1 MEFRRREGLVAR
13 VDRLTE
19 TQRQCL
25 RLTYKHKTS
34 KEIAPLLGLSPHS
47 VDAHIRLAM
56 RVLGV
61 DSRREAALLLNEI
74 EASQGT
80 RRRPPTVR
88 YEAAVPPR
96 IIHVSEGEGPALGF
110 PSDMSNMA
118 TTHEH
123 PAGIS
128 VMNTPVEL
136 PRSAGAVSSP
146 TAKEKVCRQ
155 NYRSRLTHVTIEK
168 KVLIIVLTA
177 FLSAMAFVTVISGF
191 AALSLLLTGE
201 TSAR

>member
-25 RLTYKHKTS
+25 RLTYKHKRS

-96 IIHVSEGEGPALGF
+96 IVHVSEGAGPALGF
-110 PSDMSNMA
+110 ASDMSNMA
-118 TTHEH
+118 TTHKH
-123 PAGIS
+123 PVGIS
-128 VMNTPVEL
+128 VKDTPAER

-146 TAKEKVCRQ
+146 TAKEEVFQGTCL
-155 NYRSRLTHVTIEK
+155 SSPDHLTIK
-168 KVLIIVLTA
+168 NKVLIILFTA
-177 FLSAMAFVTVISGF
+177 LLSAMVFATIVSGF
-191 AALSLLLTGE
+191 AALSLLLTGGS
-201 TSAR
+201 SAR